1 MYIYIHIRA
10 TCEVKWVRAEPLL
23 GAIAIRIREQ
33 FTVCARAHTPATCVS
48 PRCCGE
54 RRRSLLPVGGQ
65 GCSVGVHHHHP
76 VLVVLGLASGAP
88 AAPVAAVLVA
98 QRGDEA
104 RLYHRQRLQL
114 LQGEVLQVPSVEVAE
129 VPGAERAADVDLL
142 GAARGVAHL

>member
-1 MYIYIHIRA
+1 MRP
-10 TCEVKWVRAEPLL
+10 VVRH
-23 GAIAIRIREQ
+23 GR
-33 FTVCARAHTPATCVS
+33 
-48 PRCCGE
+48 
-54 RRRSLLPVGGQ
+54 
-65 GCSVGVHHHHP
+65 SVGVHHHHDA
-76 VLVVLGLASGAP
+76 VLVVLGAAAGAP

-142 GAARGVAHL
+142 GAARVVTHL